1 MLRGT
6 FALLFSRPYFC
17 IPRLRSRWSSTR
29 FTDRLSPGP
38 FSHIRIFFVR
48 VFQDTT
54 QNFLYLEA
62 IPDPGCGQNNLA
74 PMSTLPWHSFFFFFY
89 LYLTVFILTS
99 SHIVL
104 KEANSKIWSLKNERE
119 SIEVVI
125 KSHSQYVA
133 LGPKISTGKLG
144 TVWLPPLGRERGV
157 RELEVS
163 RTEALWLLQIS
174 SSRPWFL
181 PWQCSQSASPLYPDC
196 SRSELPLLS
205 PSPY

>member
-29 FTDRLSPGP
+29 FTDRLAQGH
-38 FSHIRIFFVR
+38 FLTLEYFLCVYFK
-48 VFQDTT
+48 T
-54 QNFLYLEA
+54 QLKTF
-62 IPDPGCGQNNLA
+62 
-74 PMSTLPWHSFFFFFY
+74 STLKPFLILAVVRIIWLQCLHSHGTVFFFFY

-104 KEANSKIWSLKNERE
+104 REANSKIWSLKNERE